1 MSIKASVA
9 AAVLAVSTVG
19 ISACASAPSK
29 DSAAAVLT
37 SVAGPAS
44 SAASSSSSSSSA
56 ATSSAPTSTPT
67 TAASAPTSVAT
78 SSTSPK
84 TSPNAPVR
92 TDIPT
97 SAMLAQSDLL
107 PAPSGSWQQHDGS
120 TVPGVQ
126 VMDPDG
132 CNPTPRPQFLDP
144 KYPHNPAWVN
154 GRTLGWSSS
163 NSMAQVNETVITYTS
178 VAAAGA
184 DFTKHKGWTAN
195 CVSRFQWT
203 DAPTKFTISTASL
216 PGVSDGY
223 GIRVAMDSTDYTGS
237 TAGSMGVDYMAVI
250 QRGNSL
256 TVLNVSNTGAAEE
269 NPKDPGLTTLQHTV
283 QKAVAKLDAVYTSAR

>member
-9 AAVLAVSTVG
+9 AAVLAVSTIGV
-19 ISACASAPSK
+19 SACASAPSK
-29 DSAAAVLT
+29 DSAAAAPT

-44 SAASSSSSSSSA
+44 STSSSA
-56 ATSSAPTSTPT
+56 APSTPT
-67 TAASAPTSVAT
+67 TAPTTPTSAAT

-132 CNPTPRPQFLDP
+132 CDPTPRPQFLDP

-184 DFTKHKGWTAN
+184 DFTKHKGWTAD
-195 CVSRFQWT
+195 CASRFQWT

-216 PGVSDGY
+216 PGVSNGY
-223 GIRVAMDSTDYTGS
+223 AIRVAMDSTDHTGS
-237 TAGSMGVDYMAVI
+237 TTGSMGVDYMAVI
-250 QRGNSL
+250 QRGNSV
-256 TVLNVSNTGAAEE
+256 TVLNVSNTGAAEQ
-269 NPKDPGLTTLQHTV
+269 NPKDPGLTNLQHTV
-283 QKAVAKLDAVYTSAR
+283 QAAVAKLGAVYTSAR